1 MPGRGLHIPVN
12 YKTRVGLILQF
23 IFTLK
28 CAMKNK
34 AISVFRFIKQVIL
47 EFIND
52 NVLKYSAS
60 LAYYTVFSLAPMLI
74 IIITI
79 CKILFGKEAVQGQVY
94 GEIKDLVGNV
104 AALQIQE
111 NIKNIHLNRNTPLA
125 TGFSVIVLLIGGTG
139 IFGEIQDSL
148 NKIWGLKVVTKKTWW
163 KLILN
168 RLLSFSLILSLGFV
182 LIVSLLLNAV
192 IAIIGSRLNNFFSGA
207 GKIFIPVVDNVIS
220 FIVTTLLFAIIF
232 KVLPDAKIK
241 WKDVIV
247 GALITAILFAV
258 GKFGIGYYLG
268 RSNMATLYGAAGSI
282 IIVMLWAYYSS
293 VILYLGA
300 EFTKVYANEHGHKIS
315 PNDYSVWIKIE
326 EIPVPEVSLK
336 KEV

>member
-1 MPGRGLHIPVN
+1 MQ
-12 YKTRVGLILQF
+12 K
-23 IFTLK
+23 
-28 CAMKNK
+28 K
-34 AISVFRFIKQVIL
+34 AFSLYHFIKQVIV
-47 EFIND
+47 EFIDD
-52 NVLKYSAS
+52 NVMKYSAS

-74 IIITI
+74 IIMAI
-79 CKILFGKEAVQGQVY
+79 CGQLFGKEAVQGQMY
-94 GEIKDLVGNV
+94 GEIKDLVGSS

-111 NIKNIHLNRNTPLA
+111 NIKNIHLTRSTPIA
-125 TGFSVIVLLIGGTG
+125 TIFSIGVLLIGGTG

-148 NKIWGLKVVTKKTWW
+148 NKIWGLKVKTKKVWW

-182 LIVSLLLNAV
+182 LIVSLVLNAL
-192 IAIIGSRLNNFFSGA
+192 IAIIGNRLNNLLSGL
-207 GKIFIPVVDNVIS
+207 GKIFIPLIDNILS
-220 FIVTTLLFAIIF
+220 FTITTLLFAIIF

-241 WKDVIV
+241 WKDVSIGSV
-247 GALITAILFAV
+247 ITAALFTL

-268 RSNMATLYGAAGSI
+268 RSNMATIYGAAGSVI
-282 IIVMLWAYYSS
+282 IIMLWAYYSS

-300 EFTKVYANEHGHKIS
+300 EFTKVYANSHGTKIQ

-326 EIPVPEVSLK
+326 EIPVPEVTLK